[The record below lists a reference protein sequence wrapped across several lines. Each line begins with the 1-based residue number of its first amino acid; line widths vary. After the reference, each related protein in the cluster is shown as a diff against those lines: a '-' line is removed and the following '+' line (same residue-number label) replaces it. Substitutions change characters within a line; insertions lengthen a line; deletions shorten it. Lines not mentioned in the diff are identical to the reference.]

1 MALDI
6 QFKIALRW
14 RPNSDSSNNSPLI
27 FPKTTL
33 TKQSSKFTFVTN
45 QTCLSSLHHSSP
57 PPPPPPSNGTRHT
70 SLLVEKYNYNEHQR
84 LRDLLEKLS
93 NTNSCP
99 LQILSDYGDW
109 SKDQFWAVIKFLIH
123 ASRSPE
129 ALQVRSLSLSLSLS
143 HTHTHTLTKKFLLLG
158 VLRLLILCISSL
170 VVEKKKKK
178 KKTWVL

>member
-6 QFKIALRW
+6 QCKIAFRW
-14 RPNSDSSNNSPLI
+14 RPNSDSGNNSPLI

-33 TKQSSKFTFVTN
+33 AKQSFKFTFVTN

-57 PPPPPPSNGTRHT
+57 PPPSNGTRPT

-99 LQILSDYGDW
+99 LQILTDYGDW
-109 SKDQFWAVIKFLIH
+109 TKDQFWAVVKFLIH
-123 ASRSPE
+123 ASRSLE
-129 ALQVRSLSLSLSLS
+129 VLQVRSLSLSL
-143 HTHTHTLTKKFLLLG
+143 THTHTQTQKFSLLG
-158 VLRLLILCISSL
+158 VLRVIDFMYLIFGS
-170 VVEKKKKK
+170 
-178 KKTWVL
+178 

>member
-6 QFKIALRW
+6 QCKIALRW

-57 PPPPPPSNGTRHT
+57 PPPPPSNGTRHT

-93 NTNSCP
+93 NTNACP

-129 ALQVRSLSLSLSLS
+129 ALQVRSLSLSLS
-143 HTHTHTLTKKFLLLG
+143 HTLTQKFSLLG

-170 VVEKKKKK
+170 VIEEK

>member
-6 QFKIALRW
+6 QCKIALRW

-45 QTCLSSLHHSSP
+45 QTCLSSLHHSS

-129 ALQVRSLSLSLSLS
+129 ALQVRSLSLSLS
-143 HTHTHTLTKKFLLLG
+143 HTDSEIFATGGFE
-158 VLRLLILCISSL
+158 VIDFMYLIFGN
-170 VVEKKKKK
+170 
-178 KKTWVL
+178 